1 MATLRDIKKR
11 IAAVENT
18 QKITKAMK
26 MVATAK
32 LKRVQTRMFEL
43 RPYAEKM
50 RSVLSSLVSGAD
62 REIHPLLSFRPR
74 KTVEVIVM
82 TSDRGLCGAFNT
94 NILKAAQAHY
104 NNLKKEGFNISI
116 NTIGKKSRDYFKKRG
131 IPMRNSWTN
140 LSGKVAYTDAQKIA
154 DDIKENYINGTI
166 DEVTIIFNEFKSMIA
181 QNIMIVKNASC
192 AYEILEFAG
201 NKKADIYLMDI
212 VLPDLDGIITI
223 RKLLKLDSNAKII
236 VVTMFDDPELIEE
249 VFLSG
254 AKGFFLKSDPIK
266 QIIYAINEVYKGRY
280 YISPGISGPI
290 VDRLILHS
298 VKKNKSV
305 FKLVLIDG
313 FLIVENIFA
322 EPLKIEIQ
330 IFK

>member
-181 QNIMIVKNASC
+181 QNIIIVKILPVTLPETEEAGQAVESAGPDFIYEPSMKEIFDILLPKNVDIQIYRALLESSAAEEAARMSAMENATSNC
-192 AYEILEFAG
+192 KEMVDKLKLQYNKARQAG
-201 NKKADIYLMDI
+201 ITAELMDI
-212 VLPDLDGIITI
+212 VGGVEA
-223 RKLLKLDSNAKII
+223 LK
-236 VVTMFDDPELIEE
+236 
-249 VFLSG
+249 G
-254 AKGFFLKSDPIK
+254 
-266 QIIYAINEVYKGRY
+266 
-280 YISPGISGPI
+280 
-290 VDRLILHS
+290 
-298 VKKNKSV
+298 
-305 FKLVLIDG
+305 
-313 FLIVENIFA
+313 
-322 EPLKIEIQ
+322 
-330 IFK
+330 